1 MCIYL
6 VGQYEL
12 NWANIITHT
21 AIINIYVF
29 KKYLNM
35 TET

>member
-1 MCIYL
+1 MD
-6 VGQYEL
+6 VYEW

-29 KKYLNM
+29 KKYLNT